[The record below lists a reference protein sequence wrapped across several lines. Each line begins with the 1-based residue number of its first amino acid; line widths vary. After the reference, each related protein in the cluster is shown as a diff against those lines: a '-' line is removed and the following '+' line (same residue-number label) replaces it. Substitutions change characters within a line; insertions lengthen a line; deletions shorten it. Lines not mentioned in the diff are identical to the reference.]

1 MFLKEINEFHYSH
14 SEKLGDAFEYLLS
27 FMGSQGDAGQFRTPR
42 HIIDFIVEIVNPQKN
57 ETVLDPACGTA
68 GFLISSFKHILSQNT
83 DKKLGDKL
91 NASDRKQV
99 GDNLVGY
106 DISPDMTRM
115 SLVNMY
121 LHQFASPQIHEYDT
135 LSSEDRWNEYYDVI
149 LANPPFFSPKGGIQP
164 HSRFGVK
171 STKAEVLFADYIMEH
186 LKPSGRAG
194 IIVPEG
200 VIFQTGNAYKTLR
213 KKLVE
218 DCLVGVISLPA
229 GVFQPYSGVK
239 TSVLILDKELN
250 QKSDNIFFARVENDG
265 FSLSSQRKPTE
276 KNDLPRT
283 ISDYIRWKDSLD
295 DGESS
300 ITKHRI
306 LESIDCSL
314 SIGKYQERQSV
325 QSSFSIT
332 TVKDVCNITT
342 GRKDVNSGNPNGKYP
357 FFTCAKENTFSDEY
371 SFDTEALLIAGN
383 GEVGR
388 VTYYKGK
395 FEAYQRTYV
404 LDDFSDVLPRYL
416 YFILKTRLPVELD
429 KLKQG
434 NTMPYI
440 KVGMIK
446 DFEIPLPPIEVQQ
459 QIVDE
464 LEGYQKIIDGCR
476 QVVENYKP
484 TIDIDPS
491 WEMVELSEVCS
502 KITDGTHKTPKY
514 TETGIPFLRVTDIT
528 KSNDSKKFISLEE
541 HQQLIQ
547 RCNPEKGD
555 ILYSKNGT
563 IGVAALVDWDYE
575 FSIFVSLCLLK
586 PKNEIIDS
594 DYLAEILNTSFVYQ
608 QALNFTKSGTVSN
621 LHLVEIKNIK
631 IPLPNLETQRKIV
644 DVIRKE
650 KNLVDGAKTLRDT
663 FLQKIQDRISKVW
676 GE

>member
-1 MFLKEINEFHYSH
+1 MS
-14 SEKLGDAFEYLLS
+14 SWGD
-27 FMGSQGDAGQFRTPR
+27 
-42 HIIDFIVEIVNPQKN
+42 
-57 ETVLDPACGTA
+57 
-68 GFLISSFKHILSQNT
+68 
-83 DKKLGDKL
+83 
-91 NASDRKQV
+91 
-99 GDNLVGY
+99 
-106 DISPDMTRM
+106 
-115 SLVNMY
+115 
-121 LHQFASPQIHEYDT
+121 
-135 LSSEDRWNEYYDVI
+135 
-149 LANPPFFSPKGGIQP
+149 FSP
-164 HSRFGVK
+164 SRCFP
-171 STKAEVLFADYIMEH
+171 TILW
-186 LKPSGRAG
+186 
-194 IIVPEG
+194 
-200 VIFQTGNAYKTLR
+200 
-213 KKLVE
+213 
-218 DCLVGVISLPA
+218 C
-229 GVFQPYSGVK
+229 K
-239 TSVLILDKELN
+239 TSILILDKELN
-250 QKSDNIFFARVENDG
+250 QKSDNIFFAKVENDG